1 MNELVKKDI
10 EERLGSISF
19 IESDKVG
26 MAHDIYFIEIDGKE
40 LVVKI
45 AGHGLNF
52 RFEREPFVLE
62 ELESMNFPAPRP
74 EIYSVEE
81 RSNTPS
87 YLVMEKIEG
96 ENINSYSE
104 GRKFKFMPIEK
115 KKKVI
120 ESAAEKLLQLHRS
133 NSFEAFGS
141 FRKDLEPEFESN
153 TWSKTFLQIMEKN
166 ELGGLKDTVFE
177 DLYSEGR
184 SFLENNI
191 EVIDTGSNPV
201 MVHQDYSFKN
211 MIVVG
216 TEVKVVIDW
225 ERALSGNSE
234 LDLFKFERSIQ
245 SKFRTKSK
253 AEKYGA
259 FLLET
264 YTDSIELESG
274 WEQRRNIYMLISLIE
289 TMWTFSEW
297 SQDLP
302 ENIAEGLEKN
312 MRKEFYNRINDGSSD
327 LFQHMN
333 VET

>member
-1 MNELVKKDI
+1 MDELVKNDI
-10 EERLGSISF
+10 EERLGSISS

-26 MAHDIYFIEIDGKE
+26 MAHEIFFIEIDDKE
-40 LVVKI
+40 VVVKI
-45 AGHGLNF
+45 AGDGLNF

-74 EIYSVEE
+74 EIYTVEE
-81 RSNTPS
+81 RSNMPS

-104 GRKFKFMPIEK
+104 GRKFKFMPIEQK
-115 KKKVI
+115 EKVI
-120 ESAAEKLLQLHRS
+120 ESASEKLLQMHQSR
-133 NSFEAFGS
+133 SFEAFGA
-141 FRKDLEPEFESN
+141 FRKNLELDFKSNNWGES
-153 TWSKTFLQIMEKN
+153 FLQIVEKN

-177 DLYSEGR
+177 DLYSEAR
-184 SFLENNI
+184 EFLENNI
-191 EVIDTGSNPV
+191 EVLDTGSAPV

-211 MIVVG
+211 MIVEG
-216 TEVKVVIDW
+216 TEVKAVIDW
-225 ERALSGNSE
+225 ERALSGHRE

-253 AEKYGA
+253 AEEYGDH
-259 FLLET
+259 LIDCYRGEKQ
-264 YTDSIELESG
+264 LESG
-274 WEQRRNIYMLISLIE
+274 WEERRNIYMLTSLIE
-289 TMWTFSEW
+289 NMWTFPEW

-302 ENIAEGLEKN
+302 ENIAESLEEN
-312 MRKEFYNRINDGSSD
+312 MRKEFYNRINNGSSD